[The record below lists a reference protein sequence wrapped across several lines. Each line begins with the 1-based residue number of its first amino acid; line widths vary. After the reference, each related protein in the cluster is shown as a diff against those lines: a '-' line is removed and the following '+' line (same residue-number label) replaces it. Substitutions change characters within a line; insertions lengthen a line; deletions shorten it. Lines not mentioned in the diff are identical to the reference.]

1 MFLYICREL
10 NLKSMQ
16 MPKYLIYTLLL
27 FGFTNLANAQFGF
40 SHEVGAITGPVA
52 FQSDYG
58 VRGDAATNFGNTGF
72 GIGLIHYM
80 NFSYRADCNCYATP
94 TYFNDH
100 FKLRSELSYNKTNL
114 EHYGKW
120 VDSKKNSI
128 IAQQLRGMKGS
139 TSVTN
144 LGMQLEYFPYSI
156 REFSATPGALG
167 PFVSLGAQFSYY
179 NPKAY
184 STLGPGLGELLD
196 VTPVKYIDGVSND
209 GGTVWSVVGSIG
221 TRYKLTVLSDLM
233 IDLRW
238 QYYFSNWVDGLNPN
252 PDVYKENRANDW
264 LVWLN
269 FGYIYYLD

>member
-1 MFLYICREL
+1 
-10 NLKSMQ
+10 MQ
-16 MPKYLIYTLLL
+16 MPKYLIITILLL
-27 FGFTNLANAQFGF
+27 FGFNSTVKAQFGF
-40 SHEVGAITGPVA
+40 SHEVGAIVGPVA

-58 VRGDAATNFGNTGF
+58 VRGDGETNFGNTGF

-100 FKLRSELSYNKTNL
+100 FKVRSELSYNKTNL

-120 VDSKKNSI
+120 VDESRTSVF
-128 IAQQLRGMKGS
+128 AQQLRGMKGS

-144 LGMQLEYFPYSI
+144 IGMQLEYFPLSI
-156 REFSATPGALG
+156 REFSATPGKLA
-167 PFVSLGAQFSYY
+167 PFVSLGGQFSYFK
-179 NPKAY
+179 PEAY
-184 STLGPGLGELLD
+184 SELGPGLGELLE
-196 VTPVKYIDGVSND
+196 VTPVKYIDGVTNES
-209 GGTVWSVVGSIG
+209 GTVWSVVASVG
-221 TRYKLTVLSDLM
+221 TRYKLTILSDLM

-252 PDVYKENRANDW
+252 PDVYTENKANDW

-269 FGYIYYLD
+269 VGYIYYLD

>member
-1 MFLYICREL
+1 
-10 NLKSMQ
+10 
-16 MPKYLIYTLLL
+16 MPKYLIITLLLL
-27 FGFTNLANAQFGF
+27 FGFNNTVKAQFGF
-40 SHEVGAITGPVA
+40 SHEVGAIVGPVA

-58 VRGDAATNFGNTGF
+58 VRGDGETNFGNTGI
-72 GIGLIHYM
+72 GIGIIHYM

-114 EHYGKW
+114 EHYGEW
-120 VDSKKNSI
+120 VDPSRTNVF
-128 IAQQLRGMKGS
+128 AQQLRGMKGS

-144 LGMQLEYFPYSI
+144 IGMQLEYFPLSI
-156 REFSATPGALG
+156 REFSATPGKLA

-179 NPKAY
+179 NPEAY
-184 STLGPGLGELLD
+184 SELGPGLGELLE
-196 VTPVKYIDGVSND
+196 VTPVKYIDGVTNEA
-209 GGTVWSVVGSIG
+209 GTVWSVVASVG

-252 PDVYKENRANDW
+252 PEVYTENKANDW

-269 FGYIYYLD
+269 VGYIYYLD